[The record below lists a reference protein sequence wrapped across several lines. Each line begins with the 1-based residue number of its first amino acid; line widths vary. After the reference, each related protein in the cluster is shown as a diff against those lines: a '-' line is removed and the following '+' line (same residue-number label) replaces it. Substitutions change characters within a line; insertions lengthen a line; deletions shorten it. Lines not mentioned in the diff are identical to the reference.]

1 MILRLTSAQKSL
13 YDLLYREISKGNYNI
28 QLPLHFPKKSANL
41 LVKLVLGDHP
51 ELINFDNCCVY
62 FENIGELKFLKL
74 QPIFDLEELRVA
86 QHHFNKEISS
96 ILTRIIKPGSN
107 LIQKVLAIH
116 DYLVNNVVYDKDE
129 LYQSKSS
136 VVTHTA
142 YGAIVDKKAVCE
154 GIAYA
159 FCLLAKKAGIN
170 ATVVNGIVNGGR
182 HAWNMI
188 QIGSEYYHID
198 VTWDIKS
205 HPDASVK
212 IYDYFCLSD
221 SDLKVR
227 NWDKKI
233 YPRCEFSQYNYF
245 NVTKSFAHNKQQ
257 LRNIITRQYT
267 KYKSLYFKYDFLNMS
282 NSDTV
287 NYIWNELL
295 DIAKKNNFIIGHAM
309 AYLNEEQS
317 IFMLYCN

>member
-1 MILRLTSAQKSL
+1 MILQLTNGQKSV
-13 YDLLYREISKGNYNI
+13 YNLLYREISKGNYNI
-28 QLPLHFPKKSANL
+28 QLPLYFPKNSSNL
-41 LVKLVLGDHP
+41 FVKLVLGDHP
-51 ELINFDNCCVY
+51 ELINIDNCCVY
-62 FENIGELKFLKL
+62 FVKNNGLNYLRV
-74 QPIFDLEELRVA
+74 QPIFSPEKLQVA
-86 QHHFNKEISS
+86 QWRFDEAVNS
-96 ILTRIIKPGSN
+96 ILAQIIKPETN

-116 DYLVNNVVYDKDE
+116 DFLVKNVVYDIDE
-129 LYQSKSS
+129 LCHNKSS

-159 FCLLAKKAGIN
+159 FCLLAKKAGVN
-170 ATVVNGIVNGGR
+170 STVVNGIVNGGR

-198 VTWDIKS
+198 VTWDIKN
-205 HPDASVK
+205 HPETSVK

-221 SDLKVR
+221 LDLKMR

-233 YPRCEFSQYNYF
+233 YPRCESSLYNYF

-257 LRNIITRQYT
+257 LRNIIIRQYT

-282 NSDTV
+282 NKDTV

-295 DIAKKNNFIIGHAM
+295 DIANKYKFNIGNAM
-309 AYLNEEQS
+309 AYLNEDQN
-317 IFMLYCN
+317 IFMLYSK